1 MKQKLLKSM
10 LLLCILVLG
19 GASNLWATDPVTLAS
34 WTFTSGSK
42 PANKTDFVATGGSC
56 TSSTFYLNGSGSTW
70 NNSKGYA
77 FTEVTDITI
86 TLKTT
91 VALPAGTE
99 LSFSADIFYNKAS
112 NAPMTGFTL
121 TASENGGSYSTSG
134 LDVTSLSLS
143 NSSTTK
149 TCVYT
154 LQSALAVNETVA
166 IKYTQTGKAG
176 SGQGYFNNIA
186 IKYTPATPSGTTA
199 SPTIS
204 GDTPFLGSTTVTISN
219 AASADGASIYY
230 TLNGDEPTTTTSE
243 NCFAYSA
250 PFEVSATTT
259 VKAIAKKPSD
269 ANASSVVS
277 KTFTKVTPITVS
289 AALTAIEK
297 LGNNGTIA
305 DQCVSG
311 IVCTAGSLN
320 SGAITYYIS
329 ADGTETNRLQVYK
342 GKGLNN
348 TDFESA
354 GDIAVGDEVV
364 IYGTL
369 KNYGGNTPE
378 FDQGSYLLSKVGK
391 PAPTFSLDVT
401 EKSLGA
407 YGHETVDVTLTT
419 NTDGLI
425 SCESDDEDVATVALK
440 SGNVYTIT
448 AKTEGTATITISSA
462 ASATYKPASATV
474 EITVT
479 DNRTDAGISFA
490 KDAEEITWG
499 ESFIGQ
505 ALTNDNSVAVEW
517 SSTNEDVATVDNTG
531 AVTVLKAGTTEIKA
545 TFAGNATYKAV
556 VASYTL
562 TVNKANAG
570 LSYTTTSFDIMLN
583 DDTFEAPVLNNP
595 NGLTVT
601 YTSSN
606 TDVATVNATTGEL
619 SYIASAVGTAMI
631 TATFVANDWY
641 KSGSANYT
649 INIIDPTVKG
659 TKYNP
664 YTVAEV
670 IDGTATGSGIYV
682 KGFIVGEYV
691 GKTTNPRTSSFTT
704 DANIAIADAFVTSP
718 TAGGSIPVALPTD
731 ALKAAWGCKTSSGA
745 LLGYE
750 VILKGNKDSYFSV
763 NGIKSTSE
771 VSAVSVPATLNA
783 DGYATFASS
792 YPLDFTNSNIK
803 AYIATSPSGSSVNL
817 SAVNKVPANTGVV
830 LNYSGEITENIPVFD
845 GTGADDVDGNCL
857 LVSDGTVKG
866 GTGIYALANK
876 NHGVGFYLVN
886 SSVTIPK
893 GKAYLQTGANTKEF
907 LIFDFSDDETGI
919 NTVNG
924 SELMV
929 NGSIYNLSGQRI
941 SKLQKGV
948 NIVNGKKVLF

>member
-1 MKQKLLKSM
+1 M
-10 LLLCILVLG
+10 LLLCVLVG
-19 GASNLWATDPVTLAS
+19 GISSAWATDPVTLAS

-42 PANKTDFVATGGSC
+42 PANNTNFEATGGSC
-56 TSSTFYLNGSGSTW
+56 TGSTFYLNGSGSTW
-70 NNSKGYA
+70 NTGAGKGYA
-77 FTEVTDITI
+77 FTAVTDITI

-259 VKAIAKKPSD
+259 VKAIAKKSSD

-277 KTFTKVTPITVS
+277 KIFTKVTPITVS

-419 NTDGLI
+419 NTDGAI
-425 SCESDDEDVATVALK
+425 TCESSNEDVATVALK

-448 AKTEGTATITISSA
+448 AQTAGSATITIKSA
-462 ASATYKPASATV
+462 VSENYAPASATV
-474 EITVT
+474 VIAVT
-479 DNRTDAGISFA
+479 DERADAGISFA
-490 KDAEEITWG
+490 ENAEEITWG
-499 ESFIGQ
+499 ESFTGQ
-505 ALTNDNSVAVEW
+505 TLTNDNSVAVEW
-517 SSTNEDVATVDNTG
+517 SSTNENVATVDNTG
-531 AVTVLKAGTTEIKA
+531 AVTILKAGTTDIRA
-545 TFAGNATYKAV
+545 TFAGNATYKAA

-570 LSYTTTSFDIMLN
+570 LSYTTTDFDIMLN
-583 DDTFEAPVLNNP
+583 DGGFVAPTLNNP
-595 NGLTVT
+595 NNLTGIT
-601 YTSSN
+601 YSSN
-606 TDVATVNATTGEL
+606 EENVALVDINTGEL
-619 SYIASAVGTAMI
+619 IYNASAVGTAKI
-631 TATFVANDWY
+631 KASFAGNDCY
-641 KSGSANYT
+641 YPGSASYT

-659 TKYNP
+659 SKYNP
-664 YTVAEV
+664 YTVTEV
-670 IDGTATGSGIYV
+670 NSGNYSGVNYV
-682 KGFIVGEYV
+682 KGYIVGFFN
-691 GKTTNPRTSSFTT
+691 GKDSNASSSGNSNLALSDTPDEISGANTIAVQLPSGAIRTAWNIDDNNVIGMEVLIKGNITGYFTNKTG
-704 DANIAIADAFVTSP
+704 VKSP
-718 TAGGSIPVALPTD
+718 SEITAVSIPA
-731 ALKAAWGCKTSSGA
+731 K
-745 LLGYE
+745 
-750 VILKGNKDSYFSV
+750 
-763 NGIKSTSE
+763 
-771 VSAVSVPATLNA
+771 LNA
-783 DGYATFASS
+783 SGYATFAANV
-792 YPLDFTNSNIK
+792 PLDFSDDSEFSAWQIT
-803 AYIATSPSGSSVNL
+803 GVNGTAITF
-817 SAVNKVPANTGVV
+817 SQITGTVAANTGVLLKGTASATV
-830 LNYSGEITENIPVFD
+830 NIPVAAS
-845 GTGADDVDGNCL
+845 GTDISSTNKLTGITTATDVTAGKYFGLSGNKFVKVNAGTVPAGKALLPVSAVGAGVKEFTFNFGGDDVDGINSL
-857 LVSDGTVKG
+857 TPALSEGEGVVYDLSGRKVNSQLEK
-866 GTGIYALANK
+866 GIY
-876 NHGVGFYLVN
+876 
-886 SSVTIPK
+886 
-893 GKAYLQTGANTKEF
+893 
-907 LIFDFSDDETGI
+907 
-919 NTVNG
+919 
-924 SELMV
+924 
-929 NGSIYNLSGQRI
+929 
-941 SKLQKGV
+941 
-948 NIVNGKKVLF
+948 IVNGKKILF

>member
-1 MKQKLLKSM
+1 MKQKLLKCM

-19 GASNLWATDPVTLAS
+19 GVGNLWATDPVTLAS

-91 VALPAGTE
+91 VAFPAGTE

-259 VKAIAKKPSD
+259 VKAIAKKSSD

-419 NTDGLI
+419 NTDGAI
-425 SCESDDEDVATVALK
+425 TCESSNEDVATVALK

-448 AKTEGTATITISSA
+448 AQTAGSATITIKSA
-462 ASATYKPASATV
+462 VSENYAPASATV
-474 EITVT
+474 AITVT

-619 SYIASAVGTAMI
+619 SYVATAVGTAKI

-670 IDGTATGSGIYV
+670 KDGTATGSGIYV
-682 KGFIVGEYV
+682 IGYIVGNYNA
-691 GKTTNPRTSSFTT
+691 TTPVNPATGDTNL
-704 DANIAIADAFVTSP
+704 ALADASTETSGAK
-718 TAGGSIPVALPTD
+718 TIPVELPSGTIRTN
-731 ALKAAWGCKTSSGA
+731 WGPNSNNVI
-745 LLGYE
+745 GYK
-750 VILKGNKDSYFSV
+750 VLLKGNAQSYFSV
-763 NGIKSTSE
+763 AGIKGTKE
-771 VSAVSVPATLNA
+771 VTAITVPVTLNA
-783 DGYATFASS
+783 TGYATYAST

-803 AYIATSPSGSSVNL
+803 AYIATEAEGSAVNL

-845 GTGADDVDGNCL
+845 GTSADDVAGNCL

-876 NHGVGFYLVN
+876 NHGIGFYLVN
-886 SSVTIPK
+886 NSVTIPK

-907 LIFDFSDDETGI
+907 LIFNFSDDETGI
-919 NTVNG
+919 NTVNS

-929 NGSIYNLSGQRI
+929 NGSIFNLSGQRI